1 MHQANHM
8 NRIKIILTQISY
20 AIKQAEACNKEGLY
34 NAEQSYLHDA
44 SDLSLELSR
53 LTAIEWSK
61 SANGET
67 VIKK

>member
-1 MHQANHM
+1 MHQANPM
-8 NRIKIILTQISY
+8 NRIKTILTQISY
-20 AIKQAEACNKEGLY
+20 AIKQAEACQREGLH
-34 NAEQSYLHDA
+34 NAEQAYLHDA

-67 VIKK
+67 IVKK